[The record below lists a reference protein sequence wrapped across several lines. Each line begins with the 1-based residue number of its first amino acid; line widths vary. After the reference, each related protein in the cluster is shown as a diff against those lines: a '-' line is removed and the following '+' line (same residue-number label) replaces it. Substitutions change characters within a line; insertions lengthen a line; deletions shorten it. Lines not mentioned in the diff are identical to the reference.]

1 MSLNTQV
8 IGKTMP
14 HGFAGSYARQPDMI
28 VNTRPAGGKVNIP
41 FGTAL
46 MYEGGKV
53 VVMSGTGTTANKFA
67 GVAGSEI
74 KSALSYTDQNTGV
87 YAPGDAAVC
96 SSAAASMC
104 CASAVRPLSA
114 ATSMSASRPLPT
126 ILPPAWAALRLLR
139 TTRPPVTPSNCPT
152 ASGAAQQIRT
162 VWPSWS
168 SSPVQMPKRRA
179 ILWQISRTS
188 APPMPVFSP

>member
-1 MSLNTQV
+1 MALSTQV
-8 IGKTMP
+8 IGKVMP

-41 FGTAL
+41 FGSAL

-87 YAPGDAAVC
+87 YAPGDAC
-96 SSAAASMC
+96 SVFQRGSINVLCQRGAPALGGDVYVRIAATADYPAASVGGFEAAADDKT
-104 CASAVRPLSA
+104 AGN
-114 ATSMSASRPLPT
+114 TIKLP
-126 ILPPAWAALRLLR
+126 
-139 TTRPPVTPSNCPT
+139 NCQWG
-152 ASGAAQQIRT
+152 GAADTNGVAELVILT
-162 VWPSWS
+162 
-168 SSPVQMPKRRA
+168 RA
-179 ILWQISRTS
+179 N
-188 APPMPVFSP
+188 A